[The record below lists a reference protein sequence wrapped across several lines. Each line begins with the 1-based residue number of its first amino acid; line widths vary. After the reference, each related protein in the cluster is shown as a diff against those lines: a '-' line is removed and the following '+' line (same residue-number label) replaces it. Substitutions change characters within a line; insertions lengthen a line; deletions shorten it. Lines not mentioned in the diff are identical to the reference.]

1 MKGDAH
7 KSLLWSGVQQFVVFG
22 IQFGVGVLLARML
35 NPYDF
40 GVIAMQ
46 GVFFA
51 ISNAFIDCGLEGA
64 LIQKKECTKA
74 DANSAF
80 IYSVS
85 ISVALY
91 ILLFFSF
98 SKILKGSI

>member
-7 KSLLWSGVQQFVVFG
+7 KSVLWSGIQQFVVFG
-22 IQFGVGVLLARML
+22 IQFAVGIVLARL
-35 NPYDF
+35 LDPFDF

-64 LIQKKECTKA
+64 IIQKKECQK
-74 DANSAF
+74 
-80 IYSVS
+80 
-85 ISVALY
+85 
-91 ILLFFSF
+91 
-98 SKILKGSI
+98 